1 MAAPNWGV
9 AMLSLFRR
17 FARDAGGAT
26 AIEYGLIA
34 FLIAI
39 AAVFSLRFVGGRVA
53 NTMTLV
59 SNALG

>member
-1 MAAPNWGV
+1 
-9 AMLSLFRR
+9 MLSLFRR
-17 FARDAGGAT
+17 FARDADGAT